1 MQTDKMTSNQL
12 SMFEEPAAP
21 LQPVAK
27 ATTIKLSKTI
37 NAPSQQVFDHWL
49 IPVFIGDWMFAAHTQ
64 QGKVISLENKVRKG
78 GAFRFTI
85 DFKGSEI
92 IHNGEYLEL
101 DIPNKLAFTWR
112 SSTQP
117 DCESKVTAQFQE
129 VDNKTRLKL
138 TIRLAAELYDQKD
151 LVKQA
156 WTSRCS
162 ALAAKFKK

>member
-1 MQTDKMTSNQL
+1 
-12 SMFEEPAAP
+12 
-21 LQPVAK
+21 
-27 ATTIKLSKTI
+27 
-37 NAPSQQVFDHWL
+37 
-49 IPVFIGDWMFAAHTQ
+49 MFAAHAQ
-64 QGKVISLENKVRKG
+64 QEKVVSLENEVRKG
-78 GAFRFTI
+78 GAFCFTI
-85 DFKGSEI
+85 DYKGLEI

-129 VDNKTRLKL
+129 VGNKTRLKL
-138 TIRLAAELYDQKD
+138 TIKLAPELYDQKD
-151 LVKQA
+151 TVKKA